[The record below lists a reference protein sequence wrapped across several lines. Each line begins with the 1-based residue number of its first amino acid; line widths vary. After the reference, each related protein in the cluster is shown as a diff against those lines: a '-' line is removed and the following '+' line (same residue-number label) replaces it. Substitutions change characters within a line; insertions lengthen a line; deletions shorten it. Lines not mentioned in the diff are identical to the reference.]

1 MKIELSISDF
11 SGEAV
16 VCKVTMSQAQQER
29 AEQVISENPSPMF
42 ELGDDGISHFTE
54 TCIGGIT
61 CFTFIEDV
69 LTMSIKLPND
79 LLEEVVAV
87 NVWEEKELY
96 DRVIAQTWML
106 FIPHLK
112 MFI

>member
-1 MKIELSISDF
+1 MKIELSICEY

-16 VCKVTMSQAQQER
+16 VCKVTMNGVQQER
-29 AEQVISENPSPMF
+29 AEQAIAANPSPMF
-42 ELGDDGISHFTE
+42 EVHGATNPVAE
-54 TCIGGIT
+54 TCIGGIA

-87 NVWEEKELY
+87 NVWENKELH

-112 MFI
+112 IFL

>member
-1 MKIELSISDF
+1 
-11 SGEAV
+11 
-16 VCKVTMSQAQQER
+16 
-29 AEQVISENPSPMF
+29 MF
-42 ELGDDGISHFTE
+42 EVGDDGVNYVAE